1 MPPKNN
7 RKNIKNIKNIKN
19 LNTQNSPVETEKNP
33 LKRFINSINNSKYF
47 AGIIMLMINI
57 GSKYVTIE
65 LSKSQESY
73 LKYTLGR
80 QILIFSLLWM
90 GTRDIVI
97 SLILTAVFVLLA
109 NYLFNEESRFCLMPN
124 KLKEIKELI
133 DTDGDGKLSEKEINN
148 AIDILKNAEKNKK
161 HRDKIERL
169 SLMKEKYI

>member
-1 MPPKNN
+1 MKLFVSRIYKKLEKSNLYF
-7 RKNIKNIKNIKN
+7 RK
-19 LNTQNSPVETEKNP
+19 
-33 LKRFINSINNSKYF
+33 FILIT
-47 AGIIMLMINI
+47 ADQI
-57 GSKYVTIE
+57 
-65 LSKSQESY
+65 
-73 LKYTLGR
+73 
-80 QILIFSLLWM
+80 ILIFSLLWM

-148 AIDILKNAEKNKK
+148 AINILKNAEKNKK